1 MVVNLY
7 FRGVCVNVFHMF
19 LTVKTYRM
27 CEWGVSFQSCDSSDY
42 TIQGPAGGDDLTGLP
57 VGPTNYQLLS
67 ELGEEAAELQQP

>member
-1 MVVNLY
+1 M
-7 FRGVCVNVFHMF
+7 G
-19 LTVKTYRM
+19 
-27 CEWGVSFQSCDSSDY
+27 GVSFQSCDSSDY